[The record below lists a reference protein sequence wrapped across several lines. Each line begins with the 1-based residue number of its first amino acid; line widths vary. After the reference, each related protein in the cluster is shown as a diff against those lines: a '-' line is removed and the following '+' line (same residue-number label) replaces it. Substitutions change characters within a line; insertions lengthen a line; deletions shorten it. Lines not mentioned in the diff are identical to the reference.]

1 MIQRNS
7 VRRQE
12 QPIEIGSYGYSIE
25 GDEVAL
31 NAELQVPPQH
41 AGGEWS
47 LELWATDQSYREG
60 ALAGT
65 KIAEVPVAL
74 PTPIVPYLH
83 QVDVRTP
90 ARLPLQGR
98 AYAMVMALV
107 RRGPEGASVDAVA
120 NFAEPQLFVAPH
132 LAGHVGYQIEGR
144 EVVLDA
150 QIVNPRG
157 DDNLSGTL
165 SLELWA
171 FPEEGA
177 ASEGVRLAAAALGCV
192 SGQHFL
198 PAVERRVAFGEPPVG
213 RHRLAMILC
222 EWTAADGYVAR
233 DRRDFETSYERRAP
247 EPAAEARPPAPKA
260 APAAPAPATATATAT
275 GPVSIQTATVEE
287 LAKVKGLSLKL
298 ATEIVKARPFTSV
311 DDLLRVRGIGDKT
324 LERLK
329 SLLTV

>member
-12 QPIEIGSYGYSIE
+12 QPIEIGSYGYSID
-25 GDEVAL
+25 GDDVAL

-41 AGGEWS
+41 AGGEWT
-47 LELWATDQSYREG
+47 LELWATEQAYREG
-60 ALAGT
+60 ALSGT

-74 PTPIVPYLH
+74 PTPIGPYLH
-83 QVDVRTP
+83 HVDVRTP

-107 RRGPEGASVDAVA
+107 RRGPDGASVDAVA
-120 NFAEPQLFVAPH
+120 NFPQPQTFVAPH
-132 LAGHVGYQIEGR
+132 LAGHVGYQIEGS
-144 EVVLDA
+144 EVLLEA

-157 DDNLSGTL
+157 EDNVSGTL

-171 FPEEGA
+171 FAEAGV
-177 ASEGVRLAAAALGCV
+177 ASDGVRLAAAELGCV
-192 SGQHFL
+192 SGQHLL
-198 PAVERRVAFGEPPVG
+198 PAVERRVAFSEPAAG
-213 RHRLAMILC
+213 RHRLAMVLS

-233 DRRDFETSYERRAP
+233 DRRDLDAVYEGRAP
-247 EPAAEARPPAPKA
+247 EPGAPKA
-260 APAAPAPATATATAT
+260 AATPVAPVPAPVTVA
-275 GPVSIQTATVEE
+275 GRVSIQTASAEE
-287 LAKVKGLSLKL
+287 LAEVKGLSLKL
-298 ATEIVKARPFTSV
+298 ATEIVKARPFASV
-311 DDLLRVRGIGDKT
+311 DDLLRVRGIGEKT